1 MFKAHCAYTFIA
13 DFRGGGGGLFVE
25 RVADVFIQSIWHT
38 CIWLVNI
45 PNVLFT
51 WNAFVAIYLP

>member
-1 MFKAHCAYTFIA
+1 MCKAHCAYTFIA
-13 DFRGGGGGLFVE
+13 NCGGEGGGLFVE

-45 PNVLFT
+45 ANVLFT
-51 WNAFVAIYLP
+51 WNALVAIYLP